1 MKLFSSLDSKDRNM
15 MLVILGL
22 IAALFVVLAFLTPP
36 QDPNSNTVPDSNLA
50 AHHGAKAAFTL
61 LAQSGYA
68 IQRSEVPLSTV
79 ASQAGPGTVVIL
91 AEPTY
96 SDSDDHKA
104 VAEILR
110 KGGRVL
116 ATGFRGGDLLPGNSV
131 TSSKAVSEL
140 SFAACEAQPDGL
152 GSLAGTGSIWIVPE
166 ATWEESS
173 PQVRTAYTCAG
184 QPVVVEYPV
193 GKGLAVWW
201 ASSTPLE
208 NSSITRGQNLELL
221 LNSVG
226 PPHGQK
232 IDWDES
238 LHNEKETPSGDS
250 GGPVWSLLGLG
261 SIGMILLVIF
271 SLSRRS
277 GPVRPMPH
285 APRTTPI
292 EFLDALGG
300 LYRSTGAAS
309 TAMQIAWERF
319 RSQAGLL
326 TGQPKGFGRGQSKSE
341 TSAKELSAAITRR
354 FGAVANGMEPDL
366 IAAEEACW
374 DDKLKPR
381 RALALVQALRRHEET
396 LRAASSRGQSQS
408 AAAPITRLA
417 S

>member
-1 MKLFSSLDSKDRNM
+1 MKLFSSLDRKDRNM

-22 IAALFVVLAFLTPP
+22 IAALFVMLAFLTPP

-50 AHHGAKAAFTL
+50 GHHGAKAAFTL
-61 LAQSGYA
+61 LAQRGYT
-68 IQRSEVPLSTV
+68 IQRSEDPLS
-79 ASQAGPGTVVIL
+79 SLAGRAGTGTVVIL
-91 AEPTY
+91 AEPLY
-96 SDSDDHKA
+96 SDSDDRKA

-131 TSSKAVSEL
+131 TASKVVSEL
-140 SFAACEAQPDGL
+140 SFAACEAQPDGPEP
-152 GSLAGTGSIWIVPE
+152 LAGTGSIWIVPE

-193 GKGLAVWW
+193 GNGQAVWW

-226 PPHGQK
+226 PAQGQK
-232 IDWDES
+232 IYWDES

-250 GGPVWSLLGLG
+250 GGPVWALLWLG
-261 SIGMILLVIF
+261 SIGMILLIVF

-277 GPVRPMPH
+277 GPIRPLPH

-326 TGQPKGFGRGQSKSE
+326 TGQPRGLGRGHAKSE
-341 TSAKELSAAITRR
+341 TGAKELAAAIVRR
-354 FGAVANGMEPDL
+354 FGAVAAGMEADL

-374 DDKLKPR
+374 DDDLKPR
-381 RALALVQALRRHEET
+381 RALVLVQALRRHEET

-408 AAAPITRLA
+408 PAAATRLA